1 MPRKRIGRQTPTRA
15 VILRYRKSLGPE
27 AVELY
32 ESTGR
37 QARPWQKSLVRDLM
51 AVSGKKELWKHT
63 RFGYSVPRQNG
74 KNEIAA
80 IRELW
85 GLKHGEQMLHT
96 AHRTTTSHTAWERLL
111 TLVEKAGLMVV
122 SSYKAYGKE
131 HIIVSG
137 GGRIE
142 FRTRTS
148 TGGLGETYDLL
159 VIDEAQEYKTDQES
173 ALKYII
179 SASGNPQIILLG
191 TPPTP
196 ISSGTVFMKFRQDVL
211 AGNRANSGWAE
222 WSVDKDTDPWE
233 KDAWYDTNPSL
244 GYGLAERTVADEIND
259 DRNDFNIQ
267 RLGRWIQYNQQSVIT
282 EEEWKRWKAPELPP
296 LTGRMYVGVKYARET
311 PSVSMA
317 IAIRTEDGK
326 IFTEAIDCRNTRSGN
341 GWIIEF
347 LRAAAG
353 TVKRVVVDG
362 ANGQQLLAD
371 DMKDARVQKPYL
383 PTVKDIIAA
392 STFFEAQLY
401 AGKLCHMG
409 QPALTQVVTNC
420 EHRTIGS
427 NGGYG
432 FRSIL
437 EGADISL
444 MDAVILACWA
454 AEEFKERP
462 TAQKMSA

>member
-1 MPRKRIGRQTPTRA
+1 MPRKRTGRQTPTRS
-15 VILRYRKSLGPE
+15 VVLKYRQSYGDE

-37 QARPWQKSLVRDLM
+37 TARPWQKALVKNLM
-51 AVSGKKELWKHT
+51 AVSGKKSLWKHM

-85 GLKHGEQMLHT
+85 GLKNGEKMLHT

-111 TLVEKAGLMVV
+111 DLTEKAGLMVV
-122 SSYKAYGKE
+122 SSYKAFGKE
-131 HIIVSG
+131 HIIVNG

-179 SASGNPQIILLG
+179 SASENPQTILFG

-211 AGNRANSGWAE
+211 DGKRKNAGWAE
-222 WSVDKDTDPWE
+222 WSVDRDTDPRE
-233 KDAWYDTNPSL
+233 KDAWYDTNPSM
-244 GYGLAERTVADEIND
+244 GYGLSEREVADEVND

-267 RLGRWIQYNQQSVIT
+267 RLGRWIQYNQQSAIT
-282 EEEWKRWKAPELPP
+282 PEEWKRWQLAALPP
-296 LTGRMYVGVKYARET
+296 LKGRMYVGIKYAKDT

-317 IAIRTEDGK
+317 IAVRTQDER
-326 IFTEAIDCRNTRSGN
+326 IFTEVIDCRNTRSGN
-341 GWIIEF
+341 GWIVEF
-347 LRAAAG
+347 LRSLAG

-362 ANGQQLLAD
+362 ANGQQLLSD
-371 DMKDARVQKPYL
+371 DMKDAHVQRPYL

-392 STFFEAQLY
+392 NAFFEAQLF
-401 AGKLCHMG
+401 AGRLCHMG
-409 QPALTQVVTNC
+409 QPALFQAVTNC

-444 MDAVILACWA
+444 MDSMILACWA
-454 AEEFKERP
+454 AEEFKEKP
-462 TAQKMSA
+462 SGQKMSA